1 MKKTPKLLILA
12 GTVLAFLFL
21 FGIIFYNNFIKKS
34 IYEENSQHLL
44 STYEQVDKTFTMFV
58 QHNWNA
64 LSDWSNN
71 LQYLDDTE
79 NMKTLWYEFARR
91 KDAWQYQ
98 DFYMFNENCD
108 FITAAGRDGNA
119 PNIQGIFLDMYETGQ
134 PVISSYIASD
144 SNRRIVFALPM
155 EVPYTIN
162 GITYSG
168 LAVSYNNDVV
178 EKLIA
183 GNIYQGQS
191 DCYILTSDGN
201 VLLSLEPKTEF
212 LQHISNLF
220 DFLNNYT
227 DMTET
232 EITDL
237 KKNIKNVSTGSLQ
250 CRYNKKTYYLV
261 YEPTGIN
268 DWTIVGIIHNDVV
281 DASMRRIQFIT
292 IVLILILNGC
302 IALLLIGTV
311 FVLMDSRLRMKE
323 HEQMILL
330 KRKELTEQMFSGL
343 GRIVDRFAV
352 GDLKNNRYE
361 YHENLLKHPIYPETG
376 YYDDLVKNISHQYLV
391 MTDTENKKMNHL
403 LTPDYL
409 RCVLKKEDDIFKIEY
424 YNRSIDTYL
433 VMHVV
438 PVEWDSEHELEKV
451 MLIAQDIGQKH
462 ELENLANTDGLTG
475 LYNER
480 YFNSILHKK
489 ELQKLPFILFY
500 LDLDHFKSVN
510 DTYGHDMGDKL
521 LKEAA
526 NRLQSCIRS
535 NDYAFR
541 IGGDEFIVYQIQGQK
556 SQAELRAD
564 LESLQ
569 HLWDQIR
576 AEKGLELPVTV
587 SSGIALFPQHGQ
599 RFDQLWSH
607 ADQALYQAKAE
618 GRQRLCFW
626 EEED

>member
-1 MKKTPKLLILA
+1 MNKTSKLLILA
-12 GTVLAFLFL
+12 GAVLASLFL
-21 FGIIFYNNFIKKS
+21 FVSIVYNNFVQKS

-58 QHNWNA
+58 QYNWNA

-302 IALLLIGTV
+302 IRPASYRYCFCPDG
-311 FVLMDSRLRMKE
+311 FQAA
-323 HEQMILL
+323 HE
-330 KRKELTEQMFSGL
+330 RT
-343 GRIVDRFAV
+343 
-352 GDLKNNRYE
+352 
-361 YHENLLKHPIYPETG
+361 
-376 YYDDLVKNISHQYLV
+376 
-391 MTDTENKKMNHL
+391 
-403 LTPDYL
+403 
-409 RCVLKKEDDIFKIEY
+409 
-424 YNRSIDTYL
+424 
-433 VMHVV
+433 
-438 PVEWDSEHELEKV
+438 
-451 MLIAQDIGQKH
+451 
-462 ELENLANTDGLTG
+462 
-475 LYNER
+475 
-480 YFNSILHKK
+480 
-489 ELQKLPFILFY
+489 
-500 LDLDHFKSVN
+500 
-510 DTYGHDMGDKL
+510 
-521 LKEAA
+521 
-526 NRLQSCIRS
+526 
-535 NDYAFR
+535 
-541 IGGDEFIVYQIQGQK
+541 
-556 SQAELRAD
+556 
-564 LESLQ
+564 
-569 HLWDQIR
+569 
-576 AEKGLELPVTV
+576 
-587 SSGIALFPQHGQ
+587 
-599 RFDQLWSH
+599 
-607 ADQALYQAKAE
+607 
-618 GRQRLCFW
+618 
-626 EEED
+626 

>member
-1 MKKTPKLLILA
+1 
-12 GTVLAFLFL
+12 
-21 FGIIFYNNFIKKS
+21 
-34 IYEENSQHLL
+34 
-44 STYEQVDKTFTMFV
+44 
-58 QHNWNA
+58 
-64 LSDWSNN
+64 
-71 LQYLDDTE
+71 
-79 NMKTLWYEFARR
+79 
-91 KDAWQYQ
+91 
-98 DFYMFNENCD
+98 MFNENCD

-119 PNIQGIFLDMYETGQ
+119 PNIQGIFLDMYATGQ

-343 GRIVDRFAV
+343 GRIVARFAV
-352 GDLKNNRYE
+352 
-361 YHENLLKHPIYPETG
+361 
-376 YYDDLVKNISHQYLV
+376 
-391 MTDTENKKMNHL
+391 
-403 LTPDYL
+403 
-409 RCVLKKEDDIFKIEY
+409 KE
-424 YNRSIDTYL
+424 
-433 VMHVV
+433 
-438 PVEWDSEHELEKV
+438 
-451 MLIAQDIGQKH
+451 
-462 ELENLANTDGLTG
+462 
-475 LYNER
+475 
-480 YFNSILHKK
+480 
-489 ELQKLPFILFY
+489 
-500 LDLDHFKSVN
+500 
-510 DTYGHDMGDKL
+510 
-521 LKEAA
+521 
-526 NRLQSCIRS
+526 
-535 NDYAFR
+535 
-541 IGGDEFIVYQIQGQK
+541 
-556 SQAELRAD
+556 
-564 LESLQ
+564 
-569 HLWDQIR
+569 
-576 AEKGLELPVTV
+576 
-587 SSGIALFPQHGQ
+587 
-599 RFDQLWSH
+599 
-607 ADQALYQAKAE
+607 
-618 GRQRLCFW
+618 
-626 EEED
+626 

>member
-1 MKKTPKLLILA
+1 MKEVPVFMKKTPKLLILA

-71 LQYLDDTE
+71 LQYLDDAE
-79 NMKTLWYEFARR
+79 NMKTLWYDFARR

-155 EVPYTIN
+155 DVPYTIN
-162 GITYSG
+162 GIT
-168 LAVSYNNDVV
+168 
-178 EKLIA
+178 
-183 GNIYQGQS
+183 
-191 DCYILTSDGN
+191 YILTSDGN

-212 LQHISNLF
+212 LQKISNLF
-220 DFLNNYT
+220 DFLNKYT
-227 DMTET
+227 NMTET

-250 CRYNKKTYYLV
+250 CRYNNKNYYLV

-268 DWTIVGIIHNDVV
+268 DWTIVGIIHDDVV
-281 DASMRRIQFIT
+281 DASMRRIQSIT
-292 IVLILILNGC
+292 IVLLLILNGC
-302 IALLLIGTV
+302 IALLLTGTV
-311 FVLMDSRLRMKE
+311 FALMDSRLRMKE

-376 YYDDLVKNISHQYLV
+376 YYDDLVEDISRQYLV

-409 RCVLKKEDDIFKIEY
+409 RCVLKKKDDIFKIEY
-424 YNRSIDTYL
+424 YNRSADAYL
-433 VMHVV
+433 IMHVV
-438 PVEWDSEHELEKV
+438 PVEWSPEHELEKV
-451 MLIAQDIGQKH
+451 MLITQDIGQKH
-462 ELENLANTDGLTG
+462 ALENLANTDGLTG
-475 LYNER
+475 LFNER

-500 LDLDHFKSVN
+500 LDLDHFKPVN

-526 NRLQSCIRS
+526 KRLQSCIRS

-541 IGGDEFIVYQIQGQK
+541 IGGDEFSLVVCTEVSAAGSRNRYKTGSALLLILTEKPCMLVP
-556 SQAELRAD
+556 AAD
-564 LESLQ
+564 TPPIPGMHLLLMRSVSLQ
-569 HLWDQIR
+569 TSVCMQKRNSITCS
-576 AEKGLELPVTV
+576 AV
-587 SSGIALFPQHGQ
+587 
-599 RFDQLWSH
+599 
-607 ADQALYQAKAE
+607 
-618 GRQRLCFW
+618 
-626 EEED
+626 